1 MSSVLRYNCYT
12 SNGRSVLLFDAEG
25 LDSDPE
31 YVALKKARGLNTED
45 QVVINRHTIHISN
58 KLEPDYDRRMQV
70 FTSEHLHPDVEVR
83 FISAGSGYF
92 DMRSRDDRW
101 IRLELSEGD
110 LLVIPGGAYHRFSLD
125 KK

>member
-1 MSSVLRYNCYT
+1 
-12 SNGRSVLLFDAEG
+12 
-25 LDSDPE
+25 
-31 YVALKKARGLNTED
+31 
-45 QVVINRHTIHISN
+45 
-58 KLEPDYDRRMQV
+58 MQV

-125 KK
+125 KKAYIKVRRWFSEEESWVAFNRPDGDTHSARQRYIQQHHNDLLEVNED